1 MLNLLET
8 IEECNKSHERSNQV
22 SDYIYKHQC
31 QMAAELQERRIKSE
45 GLYEEACTRL
55 KDFKVKK
62 HSKEFDTILSIGM
75 LICK

>member
-31 QMAAELQERRIKSE
+31 QMAAELRERQIKSE

-62 HSKEFDTILSIGM
+62 NSKEFDTILSIGM
-75 LICK
+75 LLCN